1 MKLNRYFALFTVILG
16 VSVAS
21 QIQAQSTK
29 KLLTRAWSISFEETL
44 KYLPAKEKKMFDKMS
59 PDERRAIKQKM
70 EESYLD
76 FKSDGTCETYMD
88 NTKERVSWELAANG
102 KTLKMSDASG
112 ADDATVEILKLTKDR
127 FIARFVSE
135 VESVVEG
142 EKEEVALTMVFVP
155 KK

>member
-1 MKLNRYFALFTVILG
+1 MKLNRYFILFTVTLG

-21 QIQAQSTK
+21 QIQAQSAK

-44 KYLPAKEKKMFDKMS
+44 NYLPAKEKKMFDKMS
-59 PDERRAIKQKM
+59 PDERKAIKQKM

-88 NTKERVSWELAANG
+88 NTKEIVKWELAKDG
-102 KTLKMSDASG
+102 KTLKMSDANG
-112 ADDATVEILKLTKDR
+112 ADDATVEILKLTKNR
-127 FIARFVSE
+127 FIVKFISE
-135 VESVVEG
+135 
-142 EKEEVALTMVFVP
+142 EEVVLTMVFVP

>member
-70 EESYLD
+70 EESYL
-76 FKSDGTCETYMD
+76 
-88 NTKERVSWELAANG
+88 V
-102 KTLKMSDASG
+102 
-112 ADDATVEILKLTKDR
+112 KLIWTIPKK
-127 FIARFVSE
+127 
-135 VESVVEG
+135 ESVG
-142 EKEEVALTMVFVP
+142 NLLQMAKP
-155 KK
+155 

>member
-1 MKLNRYFALFTVILG
+1 
-16 VSVAS
+16 
-21 QIQAQSTK
+21 
-29 KLLTRAWSISFEETL
+29 
-44 KYLPAKEKKMFDKMS
+44 
-59 PDERRAIKQKM
+59 
-70 EESYLD
+70 
-76 FKSDGTCETYMD
+76 MD